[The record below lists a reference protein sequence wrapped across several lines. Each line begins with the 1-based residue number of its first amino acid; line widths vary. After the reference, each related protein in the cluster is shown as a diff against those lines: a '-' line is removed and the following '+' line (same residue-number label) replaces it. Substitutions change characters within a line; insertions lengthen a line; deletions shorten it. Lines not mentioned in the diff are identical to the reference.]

1 MQIGICTLMH
11 NGVHKGDDGFNGD
24 NGDDEFCAMGTMSS
38 VHKLLELALH
48 NGDDEFCASKGK

>member
-1 MQIGICTLMH
+1 MCYLRK
-11 NGVHKGDDGFNGD
+11 NADVKGDDGFNGD